1 MNVGRRWDIARL
13 RFRSLLRR
21 GRLESELDREL
32 RFHLESETDANLR
45 LGLPPTEAHLAAI
58 RRLGGVSQ
66 IQEECRDMRRTD
78 YLENFARDL
87 QYAVRT
93 LAKTPGFAAVIVL
106 TLALSIGANSAIF
119 SVIDGVLLQPLPY
132 PQADRIVRI
141 FLASANFPKFPM
153 NPLDLRDIRARNRAF
168 GSIAG
173 FTRSDLQ
180 LSGSGRPEL
189 LSGFHITAGYWRVL
203 GLTPARGREFTTEDE
218 LPGRGHVAILSDR
231 VWRTRFGADPNIVG
245 RKIIL
250 DDEPF
255 TVTGVMPAGARHPGN
270 DYHAVADGETVDV
283 WTPFT
288 YASDDQNRG
297 SHYMEAIARLKAG
310 FSVAQA
316 RQDMEVQLAQL
327 ASEHESAKGWHPFVV
342 PLYQELVGPTRRLL
356 LVLLGAV
363 GLVLLIACANA
374 ANLLM
379 ARATSRQREIAVR
392 AALGAGRWRLV
403 RQMLAESLLISL
415 VGGGLGAGIAVGGVQ
430 ALTSMLPADFPRA
443 SDIHVNAGIFAFTLL
458 VALATGVLF
467 GLAPALQAAR
477 TDLQQALREGGRA
490 ATSGAHHLW
499 LRNAL
504 VVGEVSLACVLL
516 IGAGLMLRSFANL
529 LHTDP
534 GFRPE
539 HVLTAGLSLPSAQYK
554 KISNVIQFY
563 DQLDARLKTIP
574 GVRAAGS
581 GSDLPWT
588 GWDENL
594 GGFGI
599 EGQDR
604 STDNKHHTRYHV
616 ASPDYFQALGIPLAA
631 GRFFTPHD
639 TREGPI
645 VIIIN
650 RTMARA
656 YWGKDDA
663 VGGRITFADAPK
675 EKDWMTVVGV
685 VGDVKDHPNSSAAS
699 PGLWWSLLQEPFGF
713 PQMSIAVSAVTD
725 PGQLAGQV
733 RETVRA
739 LDPNLAVS
747 DVKLM
752 DEVAGKS
759 FSTPRFAL
767 FLVALF
773 AALAVSLAGI
783 GIYGVISYSVSQ
795 RTHEFGLRMALGAK
809 PGDVVRQVMG
819 QGIRLALGGIGI
831 GIVAALALGRV
842 LWSLLY
848 QVSATDPLTFAGVA
862 AAAIAIAA
870 LACYIPARRATA
882 TDPMIALRSE

>member
-1 MNVGRRWDIARL
+1 
-13 RFRSLLRR
+13 
-21 GRLESELDREL
+21 
-32 RFHLESETDANLR
+32 
-45 LGLPPTEAHLAAI
+45 
-58 RRLGGVSQ
+58 
-66 IQEECRDMRRTD
+66 
-78 YLENFARDL
+78 
-87 QYAVRT
+87 
-93 LAKTPGFAAVIVL
+93 
-106 TLALSIGANSAIF
+106 
-119 SVIDGVLLQPLPY
+119 
-132 PQADRIVRI
+132 
-141 FLASANFPKFPM
+141 
-153 NPLDLRDIRARNRAF
+153 
-168 GSIAG
+168 
-173 FTRSDLQ
+173 
-180 LSGSGRPEL
+180 
-189 LSGFHITAGYWRVL
+189 
-203 GLTPARGREFTTEDE
+203 
-218 LPGRGHVAILSDR
+218 
-231 VWRTRFGADPNIVG
+231 
-245 RKIIL
+245 
-250 DDEPF
+250 
-255 TVTGVMPAGARHPGN
+255 MPAGARHPGN

-327 ASEHESAKGWHPFVV
+327 ASEHESAKGWHPLVV

-430 ALTSMLPADFPRA
+430 ALTSLLPADFPRA

-616 ASPDYFQALGIPLAA
+616 ASPDYFQALGIPLVPAA
-631 GRFFTPHD
+631 SSRLTILAK
-639 TREGPI
+639 RPI

-650 RTMARA
+650 RAMARA

-699 PGLWWSLLQEPFGF
+699 PGLWWPLLQEPFGF
-713 PQMSIAVSAVTD
+713 PQMSIAVSAVAD

-752 DEVAGKS
+752 DRGGREIV
-759 FSTPRFAL
+759 L
-767 FLVALF
+767 H
-773 AALAVSLAGI
+773 AALRAVS
-783 GIYGVISYSVSQ
+783 
-795 RTHEFGLRMALGAK
+795 
-809 PGDVVRQVMG
+809 
-819 QGIRLALGGIGI
+819 GG
-831 GIVAALALGRV
+831 
-842 LWSLLY
+842 
-848 QVSATDPLTFAGVA
+848 
-862 AAAIAIAA
+862 
-870 LACYIPARRATA
+870 
-882 TDPMIALRSE
+882 ALRSARRQPGGHRDLRRDLVFGEPADARIRPAHGFGRKTRRRGAAGDGTGHPAGAGRNRHRHRGGVGAGPRAMEPALPGERHRSADVRRRGRRGYRDRRSSLLHSRAARHRHRPHDRAAIRVIPSTASRGPKPGSGAELASRNSWLLAYCVTGV